1 MYNTLAYSIAEACA
15 RSGIGRTKIYELI
28 NTGQL
33 PARKSGRHTLIL
45 VSDLQRCLQK
55 LPQIKAKQ
63 CSVTECEDTKGGASK
78 TADVEEK
85 KGPDHG

>member
-1 MYNTLAYSIAEACA
+1 MQYPLAHSIAEACA

-45 VSDLQRCLQK
+45 VRDLQRCLER

-63 CSVTECEDTKGGASK
+63 SSSATERKNDDKGAHGKLSVHKRRGLE
-78 TADVEEK
+78 
-85 KGPDHG
+85 